1 MNPEAIL
8 LAAEVPGWLLSVRDW
23 WLLNWLWV
31 VRAMVEISVLAVVIF
46 YAFQYLKRT
55 RGWPVVAGFLSLLV
69 LTLVAE
75 LLKLQVLS
83 WLLQAVFAFLVL
95 AILILFQ
102 PELRRLLAGLGSLPV
117 FNTGQEH
124 AQENI
129 GIVVDAARRLARERT
144 GALIVMERAVG
155 IHHDLHSSV
164 EMDSKASSEIIES
177 IFFPN
182 SPLHDGGVI
191 INGDRI
197 THAACIFPLTSRQDI
212 RKTLGTRHRAAIGL
226 SEETDAIVVIVSEET
241 GDISYCHA
249 GALHSNVSVKQ
260 LKDFLTE
267 KLKVHTAPVEKL
279 TFTARVKDSLRD
291 LGKIINKKL
300 RPKDHA

>member
-212 RKTLGTRHRAAIGL
+212 RKTLGTRHRAAIGITED
-226 SEETDAIVVIVSEET
+226 SDAVVIIVSEET
-241 GDISYCHA
+241 GGISYCHE
-249 GALHSNVSVKQ
+249 GTLHRDVGLDRLNKFMESI
-260 LKDFLTE
+260 LIEPE
-267 KLKVHTAPVEKL
+267 KKPEGTIGHWLVRFKASLQELPARFNEK
-279 TFTARVKDSLRD
+279 F
-291 LGKIINKKL
+291 GEE
-300 RPKDHA
+300 